1 MGSNHMNEHF
11 RNNKRNS
18 KKNEDSPKIITTEVP
33 APPVRNEIP
42 MYDPQTGEPNPLY
55 EELTGKKN
63 PLLQIRQT
71 TNDSKMLMPRNEPK
85 RKNRWLVH
93 FPEHFK
99 IEPWC
104 FSKTQRP
111 SIKIVEKRFLGI
123 RMGTEVEWEKISF
136 ELNDPIG
143 PSVSERLYEL
153 MDGELTENFDYVLE
167 MLDPTG
173 VVVEKWNIQ
182 DCEIEE
188 ISLGNL
194 DYADDGIAK
203 CFMLVKPGKI
213 TLIK

>member
-1 MGSNHMNEHF
+1 MGSNHMNEQF

-18 KKNEDSPKIITTEVP
+18 KKNEDSAKIITTEVP
-33 APPVRNEIP
+33 MRNEIP

-63 PLLQIRQT
+63 PLIQIRQ
-71 TNDSKMLMPRNEPK
+71 NNNNLGRMPIQYEPK

-93 FPEHFK
+93 FPDHFK

-104 FSKTQRP
+104 VFKTQRP
-111 SIKIVEKRFLGI
+111 SMKIVEKKFLGI
-123 RMGTEVEWEKISF
+123 RTGTSVEWEKISF

-153 MDGELTENFDYVLE
+153 MDSELTENFDYVLE

-188 ISLGNL
+188 ISLGSL

-203 CFMLVKPGKI
+203 CFMLVKPGKV
-213 TLIK
+213 TLMK